1 MAEFKHMRLAE
12 NQMTEEDAR
21 KQLEIADHG
30 TLALVGDNGYP
41 VTIPINFV
49 YKDNIILFHGAND
62 GQKYNLIKA
71 EPKASFCVITKDDIR
86 PEFITSLYESTVV
99 FGTVREIKDD
109 EGRMDCLV
117 SILEKYMPQVMEAG
131 KKYIQDA
138 WDAVACFELDIEHI
152 TGKFGTE

>member
-21 KQLEIADHG
+21 KQLEKADHG
-30 TLALVGDNGYP
+30 TLALVGDNEYP

-49 YKDNIILFHGAND
+49 YKDNKILFHGAND
-62 GQKYNLIKA
+62 GQKYSLISK

-86 PEFITSLYESTVV
+86 PELITSLYESTVV
-99 FGTVREIKDD
+99 FGTVREIMDD
-109 EGRMDCLV
+109 TAKMDVLI
-117 SILEKYMPQVMEAG
+117 SIPEKYMPQVMESG
-131 KKYIQDA
+131 KKYIQDT
-138 WDAVACFELDIEHI
+138 WDSVACFELVIEHM

>member
-49 YKDNIILFHGAND
+49 
-62 GQKYNLIKA
+62 
-71 EPKASFCVITKDDIR
+71 
-86 PEFITSLYESTVV
+86 
-99 FGTVREIKDD
+99 
-109 EGRMDCLV
+109 
-117 SILEKYMPQVMEAG
+117 
-131 KKYIQDA
+131 
-138 WDAVACFELDIEHI
+138 
-152 TGKFGTE
+152 